1 MGKSKG
7 SSNKS
12 GSGFTRRDVVAA
24 TLAAPAVLALAGS
37 NFSLAQSG
45 STVAVRKEISSMDS
59 AELKVFKDALRIMKA
74 RPASDPT
81 SWAAN
86 AAFHKAFCSAIDLES
101 QIHFA
106 WTFLP
111 WHRVYLNLTERK
123 LRAAVN
129 EPSLALPYWDWE
141 GATPRMPDAYTGNE
155 SNPMWDST
163 RWRGAGDESLPK
175 DLANQSQIL
184 RARTFDLFH
193 GGPLIDIRAPATPS
207 PLESPHNIVHYWV
220 GGNMGSFATA
230 SLDPIFFATHGNIDR
245 QWAIWAR
252 LPSSAGNPVDPRW
265 LERKW
270 VLTDEKGLP
279 IEMAIKDVVDTEAIG
294 YRYDNVAP
302 PADVASFVSGTGPET
317 AGAISIEAP
326 RDNKPNV
333 LIDKPV
339 IKPLTGRAQAPI
351 IKALA
356 AENPKIVVL
365 NVESIVVPE
374 ELVVSYRFFLNRPDA
389 DAFTVPDPAKGY
401 LGNISL
407 VPLAGDGM
415 QPRLDVRAILP
426 EGVLNDMAAQDE
438 NSVTIV
444 PVGITIEPLGFK
456 APLAPPVRS
465 DYRKLSLSV
474 GEPGLA

>member
-37 NFSLAQSG
+37 RFSLGQSG

-59 AELKVFKDALRIMKA
+59 AELKVFRDALRIMKA

-86 AAFHKAFCSAIDLES
+86 SAFHKAFCSAINLET
-101 QIHFA
+101 QIHFS

-141 GATPRMPDAYTGNE
+141 GATPRMPTAYLGDE
-155 SNPMWDST
+155 SNSMFDPT

-230 SLDPIFFATHGNIDR
+230 SLDPIFYAVHGNIDR
-245 QWAIWAR
+245 QWAIWAG
-252 LPSSAGNPVDPRW
+252 LPSSTGNPVDPRW
-265 LERKW
+265 LERKFL
-270 VLTDEKGLP
+270 LTDEKGLP

-302 PADVASFVSGTGPET
+302 PADVASFVSGTGPES
-317 AGAISIEAP
+317 AGAITIETP
-326 RDNKPNV
+326 YDNKPNV

-365 NVESIVVPE
+365 NVESIVVPT

-415 QPRLDVRAILP
+415 QPRLNVRTVLP

>member
-1 MGKSKG
+1 MQKTKG
-7 SSNKS
+7 LSNKS
-12 GSGFTRRDVVAA
+12 ASGFTRRDFVTT
-24 TLAAPAVLALAGS
+24 TLAVPAAMALV
-37 NFSLAQSG
+37 G
-45 STVAVRKEISSMDS
+45 STYKAAKSQNSLPVRKEVSSLDE
-59 AELKVFKDALRIMKA
+59 AELQVFKDAVRIMKE

-86 AAFHKAFCSAIDLES
+86 AAFHKAFCSAIDLET

-141 GATPRMPDAYTGNE
+141 GATPRMPDAYLGNE
-155 SNPMWDST
+155 SNPMWDRT

-184 RARTFDLFH
+184 RSRTFDLFH

-270 VLTDEKGLP
+270 ILTDEKGLP

-294 YRYDNVAP
+294 YRYDNVNP

-365 NVESIVVPE
+365 NVESLVLPE

>member
-12 GSGFTRRDVVAA
+12 SSGFTRRDVVAA

-86 AAFHKAFCSAIDLES
+86 AAFHKAFCSAIDLET

-141 GATPRMPDAYTGNE
+141 GATPRMPDAYLGNE
-155 SNPMWDST
+155 SNPMWDRT

-220 GGNMGSFATA
+220 GGNMGSFVTA

-270 VLTDEKGLP
+270 ILTDEKGLP

-294 YRYDNVAP
+294 YRYDNVNP

-326 RDNKPNV
+326 HDNKPNV

-415 QPRLDVRAILP
+415 QPRLDVRAVLP